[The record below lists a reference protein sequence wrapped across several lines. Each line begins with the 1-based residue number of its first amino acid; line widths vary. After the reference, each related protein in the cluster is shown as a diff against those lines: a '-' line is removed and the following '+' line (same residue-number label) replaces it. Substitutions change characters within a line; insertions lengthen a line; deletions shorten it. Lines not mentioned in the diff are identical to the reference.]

1 MLLAWTVL
9 ITFISH
15 TSPLSCWEENQN
27 NHQISDYKNN
37 TTLFQYLAFGIESD
51 VPGNVLIDVCEDLIS
66 SCRYQRAGGVTL
78 LGQTAT
84 V

>member
-51 VPGNVLIDVCEDLIS
+51 VPGNVLIRTKYYL
-66 SCRYQRAGGVTL
+66 
-78 LGQTAT
+78 T
-84 V
+84 VKNGPKLR